1 LPLILGR
8 DRGAADVVIEDPGVS
23 GRHARVF
30 PENGALVVEDHG
42 SSDGTYAGCLLP
54 RAAPSWMTSVLPPT
68 VIPRLR

>member
-30 PENGALVVEDHG
+30 PENGAL
-42 SSDGTYAGCLLP
+42 
-54 RAAPSWMTSVLPPT
+54 PPT
-68 VIPRLR
+68 VIPCLR